1 MLKVTHFLTTCAA
14 TALTAS
20 AFAAPAFAQSEGAEA
35 DASLAGEGGQE
46 SDIVV
51 TARRRAEDI
60 SRVPT
65 TMTALGAEALAQRS
79 ISNQSDLQLAVP
91 GLVVRETQSN
101 NNLNYSIRGQTVD
114 AFSGSSTAVVPYL
127 NEVPFVAGGVA
138 SFFDLQSVQV
148 VKGPQGTLFGRNAT
162 GGAVLSTAARPE
174 EELGGSFKLGYG
186 NFDAIDVEGVANVP
200 LVADTLLFRAAF
212 KFSRRDGYIDNVYA
226 GPVFGGNDNSELGKV
241 DRQAYRASLLM
252 KPSDTVENLL
262 MVQYERSRGNNSGTS
277 LYSYNTCGDTGPD
290 GSALACG
297 AFALFGPQLD
307 ANPFVG
313 FPGAWDAVLAAH
325 PGYDPEGIQGV
336 LDRQQNEL
344 GFWQVNSAAPSF
356 HSGKDIAVVNTT
368 TIEVSDSM
376 TVKNIFGYSHSKAI
390 DSTEQTGTPYLLIS
404 NYDINRP
411 STDALRNFANEV
423 TNESISNEL
432 QLQGS
437 LLNDGLDYILGGYFQ
452 ELRNHTIFP
461 QSYFDFGPVGPPA
474 STTSNFKIKDR
485 ALAIFAHGTFDLGT
499 LAGLDGLK
507 FSIGGRYA
515 WEKISLD
522 HQPGGTFFGLTTPD
536 AKFDRASWNL
546 GLEYQATSDLMVYV
560 VARESWRAGGINGV
574 APPALSATLTNTDKF
589 KPEVAQ
595 DFEAGLK
602 YNGRLG
608 DARTRLYLSA
618 YTMKVE
624 NVQRALF
631 PTNPV
636 NPALG
641 SIAVTVNVPEARIKG
656 LELETGIEPTSW
668 LNIGVSGAF
677 TDSKFTKNQTLVFG
691 NPTTFGPV
699 ADTPRWSGSAY
710 AVVTV
715 PLANDMGD
723 VRLRGDVYG
732 QTSFYFSNTAASITP
747 QTKLPGYSIT
757 NFRIDWDNI
766 AGSGLGVGFWMRNA
780 FNEKYYVGGLAQ
792 GSSLGV
798 NSTNV
803 GRPRMYGAEIMAKF

>member
-1 MLKVTHFLTTCAA
+1 MSKATHYLATCAVA
-14 TALTAS
+14 AIMAS
-20 AFAAPAFAQSEGAEA
+20 VSAVPAIAQDAEA
-35 DASLAGEGGQE
+35 VDNAPVAGEATQGDQ
-46 SDIVV
+46 IIV

-65 TMTALGAEALAQRS
+65 SVTALGADALAERS
-79 ISNQSDLQLAVP
+79 VSTQSDLQIAVP

-138 SFFDLQSVQV
+138 SFFDLQSIQV
-148 VKGPQGTLFGRNAT
+148 LKGPQGTLFGRNAT
-162 GGAVLSTAARPE
+162 GGAVLSTAARPVDNFE
-174 EELGGSFKLGYG
+174 GSLKLGYG
-186 NFDAIDVEGVANVP
+186 NYDAINLEGVLNIPIAE
-200 LVADTLLFRAAF
+200 DRLLFRGAF
-212 KFSRRDGYIDNVYA
+212 KVVNRDGYIDNVYS
-226 GPVFGGNDNSELGKV
+226 GPVYGGNDNSQLGKV
-241 DRQAYRASLLM
+241 DSQAFRGSLLFQ
-252 KPSDTVENLL
+252 PSDTVENLL
-262 MVQYERSRGNNSGTS
+262 MVQYERTRGNNSGTS
-277 LYSYNTCGDTGPD
+277 LFSFNTCGDLGPD
-290 GSALACG
+290 GSVLACG
-297 AFALFGPQLD
+297 AHFLFGPQLD
-307 ANPFVG
+307 TNIG
-313 FPGAWDAVLAAH
+313 FAGAWDAVLASH
-325 PGYDPEGIQGV
+325 PGYDPNGIQGV

-356 HSGKDIAVVNTT
+356 HRGKDVAVANTT
-368 TIEVSDSM
+368 TIELSDSM
-376 TVKNIFGYSHSKAI
+376 TVKNIFGYSHSNAV

-411 STDALRNFANEV
+411 LNADLRSYGNDV

-437 LLNDGLDYILGGYFQ
+437 FADEGVEYILGGYFQ

-461 QSYFDFGPVGPPA
+461 QSYFDLGPIIPSA

-485 ALAIFAHGTFDLGT
+485 ATALFAHGTFDLGI

-507 FSIGGRYA
+507 FSAGGRYA
-515 WEKISLD
+515 WEKISLT

-536 AKFDRASWNL
+536 AKFDRASWNV
-546 GLEYQATSDLMVYV
+546 GLEYQATPDLMLYL

-602 YNGRLG
+602 YNGFLG
-608 DARTRLYLSA
+608 DARTYFYLSA
-618 YTMKVE
+618 YTMQVE

-656 LELETGIEPTSW
+656 LELETGIEPTDW
-668 LNIGVSGAF
+668 LSFGVSGAF
-677 TDSKFTKNQTLVFG
+677 TDSEFTKSEALVFG
-691 NPTTFGPV
+691 NPTNYGPV
-699 ADTPRWSGSAY
+699 ADTPRWSGSAF
-710 AVVTV
+710 AAVTV
-715 PLANDMGD
+715 PLANGMGD
-723 VRLRGDVYG
+723 LRLRGDVYG
-732 QTSFYFSNTAASITP
+732 QSSFFFSNTANSITP
-747 QTKLPGYSIT
+747 QTKLPSYTIA
-757 NFRIDWDNI
+757 NFRVDWEDV
-766 AGSGLGVGFWMRNA
+766 AKSGMTVGFWVRNA

-798 NSTNV
+798 NATNV
-803 GRPRMYGAEIMAKF
+803 GRPRMYGVELKAEF